1 MIYGKATATE
11 DYLPGAVGE
20 QAWGYVLIPNRTESQ
35 PVGTNLPAERSR
47 QVVFS
52 CS

>member
-1 MIYGKATATE
+1 MATATE

-20 QAWGYVLIPNRTESQ
+20 QAWGYVLIPNRIQSQ
-35 PVGTNLPAERSR
+35 PAATSLPAEGPR